1 MQGPS
6 VWTEADQ
13 TTADRTLRAL
23 EEKHGAGRAAAM
35 KDFHDRKSGNG
46 HGYFR
51 AGWPAC
57 LD

>member
-1 MQGPS
+1 
-6 VWTEADQ
+6 
-13 TTADRTLRAL
+13 LRAL